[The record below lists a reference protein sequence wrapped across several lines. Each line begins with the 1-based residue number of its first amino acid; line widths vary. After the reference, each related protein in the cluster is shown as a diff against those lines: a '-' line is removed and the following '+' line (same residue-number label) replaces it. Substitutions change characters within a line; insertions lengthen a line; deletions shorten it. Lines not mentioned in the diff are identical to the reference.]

1 VAAAAHPAI
10 TTIKS
15 MITITGIRDHDET
28 ETAITFDRNLRS
40 RSTGTRTITKDHQQ
54 NRQGSPAVPDI
65 KDE

>member
-40 RSTGTRTITKDHQQ
+40 RSTGTRNHC
-54 NRQGSPAVPDI
+54 SPASAQA
-65 KDE
+65 